1 MTYKQRLFD
10 ERIAGMPVYTLDGH
24 EIGSVREVRDGYFK
38 VDAPMQ
44 PDYWLREEDISA
56 ATGGRVTLRFEMQRL
71 DDHRLHHPAGV
82 ARPSQEATSA
92 EQAAWERSPG
102 RAAAPSMDDEPAYR
116 YGYEMAHEPRFSG
129 REWHDVEQALGAG
142 YAEWS
147 RRTGYPVDERD
158 TTAWERAKERSR
170 AGWERA
176 RGR

>member
-1 MTYKQRLFD
+1 
-10 ERIAGMPVYTLDGH
+10 
-24 EIGSVREVRDGYFK
+24 
-38 VDAPMQ
+38 
-44 PDYWLREEDISA
+44 
-56 ATGGRVTLRFEMQRL
+56 
-71 DDHRLHHPAGV
+71 
-82 ARPSQEATSA
+82 
-92 EQAAWERSPG
+92 
-102 RAAAPSMDDEPAYR
+102 
-116 YGYEMAHEPRFSG
+116 MAHEPRFSG